1 MRLPIGILVSLTLT
15 SGVALALPGCTPP
28 EAEPATD
35 HQHEARTVTVIRPE
49 RRDLVRTLAL
59 PGDVAGFTEAALY
72 AKVTG
77 YLQRIDVDKG
87 DWVKQ
92 GQLLAVIEVPELQQK
107 LKRAEATLE
116 VERLTHE
123 RLRKVW
129 SSDRRLVSQ
138 EDLDVARGKYEQ
150 AKADVDELTALV
162 GYTRVTAPFDGVV
175 TSREVDPG
183 ALIEAQG
190 SAPRAGA
197 AHAGKTPLLT
207 IADISTVRVYL
218 YVPEQETSAVRAGV
232 PATLTLRE
240 FPGRVF
246 RGTVARFTHALD
258 LSTRTMLTEV
268 DIPNADHALYPGMY
282 AEATLEL
289 ERRPHALVLPA
300 SAVQSDGRTSWVL
313 TVNDETLRK
322 VPIGVGLADDG
333 DVEIAGGLA
342 ADAQVVAHPNASLA
356 DGERVRAV
364 ASQAPGSVG

>member
-1 MRLPIGILVSLTLT
+1 MNVPARIPLLAVVSL
-15 SGVALALPGCTPP
+15 GVVLALAGCTTPA
-28 EAEPATD
+28 AEPATD
-35 HQHEARTVTVIRPE
+35 VSTRTVTVIRPE

-59 PGDVAGFTEAALY
+59 PGDVVGFTEAPLY
-72 AKVTG
+72 PKVTG

-92 GQLLAVIEVPELQQK
+92 GQLLAVIEVPELEQK
-107 LKRAEATLE
+107 LKRAQARLE

-150 AKADVDELTALV
+150 ARADVEELTAMM

-175 TSREVDPG
+175 TARNADPG
-183 ALIEAQG
+183 ALLSETG
-190 SAPRAGA
+190 GA
-197 AHAGKTPLLT
+197 SGARGAKLPLLT

-218 YVPEQETSAVRAGV
+218 YVPEQETSAIRAGA

-240 FPGRVF
+240 FPGREF
-246 RGTVARFTHALD
+246 RGSVTRFTHALD

-268 DIPNADHALYPGMY
+268 DIPNPDHVLYPGMY

-289 ERRPHALVLPA
+289 ERRPDAIVLPA
-300 SAVQSDGRTSWVL
+300 SAVQSDGRASWVL
-313 TVNDETLRK
+313 AVRDGLLRK
-322 VPIGVGLADDG
+322 VQVGIGLADG
-333 DVEIAGGLA
+333 GELEIASGLA
-342 ADAQVVAHPNASLA
+342 VDAQVVAHPTANFA
-356 DGERVRAV
+356 DGERVHAV
-364 ASQAPGSVG
+364 AAATPASIG